1 MFMKYLSINTQ
12 TINPKDMLKTFHK
25 HGIDKENPC
34 LYSMMEWVC
43 ESNDLTAGGEEM
55 HFEDLIQAAIFF
67 FS

>member
-12 TINPKDMLKTFHK
+12 TINPTDMLKTFQK
-25 HGIDKENPC
+25 HSIDKENPC

-43 ESNDLTAGGEEM
+43 ESNKFTAGGEEM
-55 HFEDLIQAAIFF
+55 HFDDLIQAAIFF